1 MKSFKD
7 KVALITGAAHGFGR
21 SLAIEAA
28 NRGMKLALADVDES
42 GLEKTFYDVKNL
54 GAEAI
59 SIPTDVTDEAAVD
72 KMVKQTMSKY
82 NEINLLINS
91 AGIAIPGPIWEL
103 PTRDWEWILHADL
116 MSQVWSL
123 KRVIPI
129 MRKQKGHGDILNVA
143 SMAGL
148 ITSPLM
154 PAYYATKFAVVG
166 MTEAVEYDLQA
177 AHANVGLHVFCPA
190 FVQTDLYHTEK
201 HRPEKYTDNSDP
213 YYSSETFKE
222 GQKQAKID
230 ITTGMPIDNI
240 PKIIFKA
247 LEDDK
252 FYILTHPGMNPAIVA
267 RANNIPSGK
276 GPDLAALAPF
286 MAETHEVEGDNKD
299 ER

>member
-1 MKSFKD
+1 MKVFKN
-7 KVALITGAAHGFGR
+7 KVALITGAGHGFGR
-21 SLAIEAA
+21 ALSLEAA
-28 NRGMKLALADVDES
+28 QRGMKLAIADIDKKA
-42 GLEKTFYDVKNL
+42 LNKTENDIKKT
-54 GAEAI
+54 GAKVI
-59 SIPTDVTDEAAVD
+59 SIPTDVTEEKDIDA
-72 KMVKQTMSKY
+72 MVKKTMAEY
-82 NEINLLINS
+82 GEINLLINS
-91 AGIAIPGPIWEL
+91 AGVAIPGPIWEL

-116 MSQVWSL
+116 MSQVWAL

-177 AHANVGLHVFCPA
+177 EEANVGLHVFCPA
-190 FVQTDLYHTEK
+190 FVQTDLYHTEE
-201 HRPEKYTDNSDP
+201 HRPEKYTDKSDP
-213 YYSSETFKE
+213 YYSSEIFKE
-222 GQKQAKID
+222 GQKQAKKD
-230 ITTGMPIDNI
+230 ITTGMPLDNV

-267 RANNIPSGK
+267 RAKNIPSGK
-276 GPDLAALAPF
+276 GPDLKALAPF
-286 MAETHEVEGDNKD
+286 MEETHEIEEG
-299 ER
+299 

>member
-1 MKSFKD
+1 MKVFKN
-7 KVALITGAAHGFGR
+7 KVALITGAGHGFGR
-21 SLAIEAA
+21 ALSLEATQ
-28 NRGMKLALADVDES
+28 RGMKLAIADIDKKA
-42 GLEKTFYDVKNL
+42 LCKTENDIKKT
-54 GAEAI
+54 GAKVI
-59 SIPTDVTDEAAVD
+59 SIPTDVTEEKDIDA
-72 KMVKQTMSKY
+72 MVKKTMAEY
-82 NEINLLINS
+82 GEINLLINS
-91 AGIAIPGPIWEL
+91 AGVAIPGPIWEL

-116 MSQVWSL
+116 MSQVWAL

-177 AHANVGLHVFCPA
+177 EEANVGLHVFCPA
-190 FVQTDLYHTEK
+190 FVQTDLYHTEE
-201 HRPEKYTDNSDP
+201 HRPEKYTDKSDP
-213 YYSSETFKE
+213 YYSSEIFKE
-222 GQKQAKID
+222 GQKQAKKD
-230 ITTGMPIDNI
+230 ITTGMPLDNV

-267 RANNIPSGK
+267 RAKNIPSGK
-276 GPDLAALAPF
+276 GPDLKALAPF
-286 MAETHEVEGDNKD
+286 MEETHEIEEG
-299 ER
+299 

>member
-1 MKSFKD
+1 MYMKVFKN
-7 KVALITGAAHGFGR
+7 KVALITGAGHGFGR
-21 SLAIEAA
+21 ALSLEAA
-28 NRGMKLALADVDES
+28 QRGMKLAIADIDKKA
-42 GLEKTFYDVKNL
+42 LCKTENDIKKT
-54 GAEAI
+54 GAKVI
-59 SIPTDVTDEAAVD
+59 SIPTDVTEEKDIDA
-72 KMVKQTMSKY
+72 MVKKTMAEY
-82 NEINLLINS
+82 GEINLLINS
-91 AGIAIPGPIWEL
+91 AGVAIPGPIWEL

-116 MSQVWSL
+116 MSQVWAL

-177 AHANVGLHVFCPA
+177 EEANVGLHVFCPA
-190 FVQTDLYHTEK
+190 FVQTDLYHTEE
-201 HRPEKYTDNSDP
+201 HRPEKYTDKSDP
-213 YYSSETFKE
+213 YYSSEIFKE
-222 GQKQAKID
+222 GQKQAKKD
-230 ITTGMPIDNI
+230 ITTGMPLDNV

-267 RANNIPSGK
+267 RAKNIPSGK
-276 GPDLAALAPF
+276 GPDLKALAPF
-286 MAETHEVEGDNKD
+286 MEETHEIEEG
-299 ER
+299 

>member
-1 MKSFKD
+1 MHMKVFKN
-7 KVALITGAAHGFGR
+7 KVALITGAGHGFGR
-21 SLAIEAA
+21 ALSLEAA
-28 NRGMKLALADVDES
+28 QRGMKLAIADIDKKA
-42 GLEKTFYDVKNL
+42 LNKTENDIKKT
-54 GAEAI
+54 GAKVI
-59 SIPTDVTDEAAVD
+59 SIPTDVTEEKDIDA
-72 KMVKQTMSKY
+72 MVKKTMAEY
-82 NEINLLINS
+82 GEINLLINS
-91 AGIAIPGPIWEL
+91 AGVAIPGPIWEL

-116 MSQVWSL
+116 MSQVWAL

-177 AHANVGLHVFCPA
+177 EEANVGLHVFCPA
-190 FVQTDLYHTEK
+190 FVQTDLYHTEE
-201 HRPEKYTDNSDP
+201 HRPEKYTDKSDP
-213 YYSSETFKE
+213 YYSSEIFKE
-222 GQKQAKID
+222 GQKQAKKD
-230 ITTGMPIDNI
+230 ITTGMPLDNV

-267 RANNIPSGK
+267 RAKNIPSGK
-276 GPDLAALAPF
+276 GPDLKALAPF
-286 MAETHEVEGDNKD
+286 MEETHEIEEG
-299 ER
+299 

>member
-1 MKSFKD
+1 MKVFKN
-7 KVALITGAAHGFGR
+7 KVALITGAGHGFGR
-21 SLAIEAA
+21 ALSLEAA
-28 NRGMKLALADVDES
+28 QRGMKLAIADIDKKA
-42 GLEKTFYDVKNL
+42 LCKTENDIKKT
-54 GAEAI
+54 GAKVI
-59 SIPTDVTDEAAVD
+59 SIPTDVTEEKDIDA
-72 KMVKQTMSKY
+72 MVKKTMAEY
-82 NEINLLINS
+82 EEINLLINS
-91 AGIAIPGPIWEL
+91 AGVAIPGPIWEL

-116 MSQVWSL
+116 MSQVWTL

-177 AHANVGLHVFCPA
+177 EEANVGLHVFCPA
-190 FVQTDLYHTEK
+190 FVQTDLYHTEE
-201 HRPEKYTDNSDP
+201 HRPEKYTDKSDP
-213 YYSSETFKE
+213 YYSSEIFKE
-222 GQKQAKID
+222 GQKQAKKD
-230 ITTGMPIDNI
+230 ITTGMPLDNV

-267 RANNIPSGK
+267 RAKNIPSGK
-276 GPDLAALAPF
+276 GPDLKALAPF
-286 MAETHEVEGDNKD
+286 MEETHEIEEG
-299 ER
+299 

>member
-1 MKSFKD
+1 MYMKVFKN
-7 KVALITGAAHGFGR
+7 KVALITGAGHGFGR
-21 SLAIEAA
+21 ALSLEAA
-28 NRGMKLALADVDES
+28 QRGMKLAIADIDKKA
-42 GLEKTFYDVKNL
+42 LNKTENDIKKT
-54 GAEAI
+54 GAKVI
-59 SIPTDVTDEAAVD
+59 SIPTDVTEEKDIDA
-72 KMVKQTMSKY
+72 MVKKTMAEY
-82 NEINLLINS
+82 GEINLLINS
-91 AGIAIPGPIWEL
+91 AGVAIPGPIWEL

-116 MSQVWSL
+116 MSQVWAL

-177 AHANVGLHVFCPA
+177 EEANVGLHVFCPA
-190 FVQTDLYHTEK
+190 FVQTDLYHTEE
-201 HRPEKYTDNSDP
+201 HRPEKYTDKSDP
-213 YYSSETFKE
+213 YYSSEIFKE
-222 GQKQAKID
+222 GQKQAKKD
-230 ITTGMPIDNI
+230 ITTGMPLDNV

-267 RANNIPSGK
+267 RAKNIPSGK
-276 GPDLAALAPF
+276 GPDLKALAPF
-286 MAETHEVEGDNKD
+286 MEETHEIEEG
-299 ER
+299 

>member
-1 MKSFKD
+1 MKVFKNN
-7 KVALITGAAHGFGR
+7 VALITGAGHGFGR
-21 SLAIEAA
+21 ALSLEAA
-28 NRGMKLALADVDES
+28 QRGMKLAIADIDKKA
-42 GLEKTFYDVKNL
+42 LNKTENDIKKT
-54 GAEAI
+54 GAKVI
-59 SIPTDVTDEAAVD
+59 SIPTDVTEEKDIDA
-72 KMVKQTMSKY
+72 MVKKTMAEY
-82 NEINLLINS
+82 GEINLLINS
-91 AGIAIPGPIWEL
+91 AGVAIPGPIWKL

-116 MSQVWSL
+116 MSQVWAL

-177 AHANVGLHVFCPA
+177 EEANVGLHVFCPA
-190 FVQTDLYHTEK
+190 FVQTDLYHTEE
-201 HRPEKYTDNSDP
+201 HRPEKYTDKSDP
-213 YYSSETFKE
+213 YYSSEIFKE
-222 GQKQAKID
+222 GQKQAKKD
-230 ITTGMPIDNI
+230 ITTGMPLDNV

-267 RANNIPSGK
+267 RAKNIPSGK
-276 GPDLAALAPF
+276 GPDLKALAPF
-286 MAETHEVEGDNKD
+286 MEETHEIEEG
-299 ER
+299 

>member
-1 MKSFKD
+1 MKVFKN
-7 KVALITGAAHGFGR
+7 KVALITGAGHGFGR
-21 SLAIEAA
+21 ALSLEAA
-28 NRGMKLALADVDES
+28 QRGMKLAIADIDKKA
-42 GLEKTFYDVKNL
+42 LNKTENDIKKT
-54 GAEAI
+54 GAKVI
-59 SIPTDVTDEAAVD
+59 SIPTDVTEEKDIDA
-72 KMVKQTMSKY
+72 MVKKTMAEY
-82 NEINLLINS
+82 GGINLLINS
-91 AGIAIPGPIWEL
+91 AGVAIPGPIWEL

-116 MSQVWSL
+116 MSQVWAL

-177 AHANVGLHVFCPA
+177 EEANVGLHVFCPA
-190 FVQTDLYHTEK
+190 FVQTDLYHTEE
-201 HRPEKYTDNSDP
+201 HRPEKYTDKSDP
-213 YYSSETFKE
+213 YYSSEIFKE
-222 GQKQAKID
+222 GQKQAKKD
-230 ITTGMPIDNI
+230 ITTGMPLDNV

-267 RANNIPSGK
+267 RAKNIPSGK
-276 GPDLAALAPF
+276 GPDLKALAPF
-286 MAETHEVEGDNKD
+286 MEETHEIEEG
-299 ER
+299 

>member
-1 MKSFKD
+1 MKVFKN
-7 KVALITGAAHGFGR
+7 KVALITGAGHGFGR
-21 SLAIEAA
+21 ALSLEATQ
-28 NRGMKLALADVDES
+28 RGMKLAIADIDKKA
-42 GLEKTFYDVKNL
+42 LNKTENDIKKI
-54 GAEAI
+54 GAKVI
-59 SIPTDVTDEAAVD
+59 SIPTDVTEEKDIDA
-72 KMVKQTMSKY
+72 MVKKTMAEY
-82 NEINLLINS
+82 GEINLLINS
-91 AGIAIPGPIWEL
+91 AGVAIPGPIWEL

-116 MSQVWSL
+116 MSQVWAL

-177 AHANVGLHVFCPA
+177 EEANVGLHVFCPA
-190 FVQTDLYHTEK
+190 FVQTDLYHTEE
-201 HRPEKYTDNSDP
+201 HRPEKYTDKSDP
-213 YYSSETFKE
+213 YYSSEIFKE
-222 GQKQAKID
+222 GQKQAKKD
-230 ITTGMPIDNI
+230 ITTGMPLDNV

-267 RANNIPSGK
+267 RAKNIPSGK
-276 GPDLAALAPF
+276 GPDLKALAPF
-286 MAETHEVEGDNKD
+286 MEETHEIEEG
-299 ER
+299 

>member
-1 MKSFKD
+1 MKVFKN
-7 KVALITGAAHGFGR
+7 KVALITGAGHGFGR
-21 SLAIEAA
+21 ALSLEAA
-28 NRGMKLALADVDES
+28 QRGMKLAIADIDKKA
-42 GLEKTFYDVKNL
+42 LCKTENDIKKI
-54 GAEAI
+54 GAKVI
-59 SIPTDVTDEAAVD
+59 SIPTDVTEEKDIDA
-72 KMVKQTMSKY
+72 MVKKTMAEY
-82 NEINLLINS
+82 GEINLLINS
-91 AGIAIPGPIWEL
+91 AGVAIPGPIWEL

-116 MSQVWSL
+116 MSQVWAL

-177 AHANVGLHVFCPA
+177 EEANVGLHVFCPA
-190 FVQTDLYHTEK
+190 FVQTDLYHTEE
-201 HRPEKYTDNSDP
+201 HRPEKYTDKSDP
-213 YYSSETFKE
+213 YYSSEIFKE
-222 GQKQAKID
+222 GQKQAKKD
-230 ITTGMPIDNI
+230 ITTGMPLDNV

-267 RANNIPSGK
+267 RAKNIPSGK
-276 GPDLAALAPF
+276 GPDLKALAPF
-286 MAETHEVEGDNKD
+286 MEETHEIEEG
-299 ER
+299 

>member
-1 MKSFKD
+1 MKVFKN
-7 KVALITGAAHGFGR
+7 KVALITGAGHGFGR
-21 SLAIEAA
+21 ALSLEAA
-28 NRGMKLALADVDES
+28 QRGMKLSIADIDKKALN
-42 GLEKTFYDVKNL
+42 KTENDIKKI
-54 GAEAI
+54 GAKVI
-59 SIPTDVTDEAAVD
+59 SIPTDVTEEKDIDA
-72 KMVKQTMSKY
+72 MVKKTMAEY
-82 NEINLLINS
+82 GEINLLINS
-91 AGIAIPGPIWEL
+91 AGVAIPGPIWEL

-116 MSQVWSL
+116 MSQVWAL

-177 AHANVGLHVFCPA
+177 EEANVGLHVFCPA
-190 FVQTDLYHTEK
+190 FVQTDLYHTEE
-201 HRPEKYTDNSDP
+201 HRPEKYTDKSDP
-213 YYSSETFKE
+213 YYSSEIFKE
-222 GQKQAKID
+222 GQKQAKKD
-230 ITTGMPIDNI
+230 ITTGMPLDNV

-267 RANNIPSGK
+267 RAKNIPSGK
-276 GPDLAALAPF
+276 GPDLKALAPF
-286 MAETHEVEGDNKD
+286 MEETHEIEEG
-299 ER
+299 

>member
-1 MKSFKD
+1 MKVFKNN
-7 KVALITGAAHGFGR
+7 VALITGAGHGFGR
-21 SLAIEAA
+21 ALSLEAA
-28 NRGMKLALADVDES
+28 QRGMKLAIADIDKKA
-42 GLEKTFYDVKNL
+42 LCKTENDIKKT
-54 GAEAI
+54 GAKVI
-59 SIPTDVTDEAAVD
+59 SIPTDVTEEKDIDA
-72 KMVKQTMSKY
+72 MVKKTMAEY
-82 NEINLLINS
+82 GEINLLINS
-91 AGIAIPGPIWEL
+91 AGVAIPGPIWKL

-116 MSQVWSL
+116 MSQVWAL

-177 AHANVGLHVFCPA
+177 EEANVGLHVFCPA
-190 FVQTDLYHTEK
+190 FVQTDLYHTEE
-201 HRPEKYTDNSDP
+201 HRPEKYTDKSDP
-213 YYSSETFKE
+213 YYSSEIFKE
-222 GQKQAKID
+222 GQKQAKKD
-230 ITTGMPIDNI
+230 ITTGMPLDNV

-267 RANNIPSGK
+267 RAKNIPSGK
-276 GPDLAALAPF
+276 GPDLKALAPF
-286 MAETHEVEGDNKD
+286 MEETHEIEEG
-299 ER
+299 

>member
-1 MKSFKD
+1 MKVFKN
-7 KVALITGAAHGFGR
+7 KVALITGAGHGFGR
-21 SLAIEAA
+21 ALSLEAA
-28 NRGMKLALADVDES
+28 QRGMKLAIADIDKKA
-42 GLEKTFYDVKNL
+42 LYKTENDIKKT
-54 GAEAI
+54 GAKVI
-59 SIPTDVTDEAAVD
+59 SIPTDVTEEKDIDA
-72 KMVKQTMSKY
+72 MVKKTMAEY
-82 NEINLLINS
+82 GEINLLINS
-91 AGIAIPGPIWEL
+91 AGVAIPGPIWEL

-116 MSQVWSL
+116 MSQVWAL

-177 AHANVGLHVFCPA
+177 EEANVGLHVFCPA
-190 FVQTDLYHTEK
+190 FVKTDLYHTEE
-201 HRPEKYTDNSDP
+201 HRPEKYTDKSDP
-213 YYSSETFKE
+213 YYSSEIFKE
-222 GQKQAKID
+222 GQKQAKKD
-230 ITTGMPIDNI
+230 ITTGMPLDNV

-267 RANNIPSGK
+267 RAKNIPSGK
-276 GPDLAALAPF
+276 GPDLKALAPF
-286 MAETHEVEGDNKD
+286 MEETHEIEEG
-299 ER
+299 

>member
-1 MKSFKD
+1 MKVFKN
-7 KVALITGAAHGFGR
+7 KVALITGAGHGFGR
-21 SLAIEAA
+21 ALSLEAA
-28 NRGMKLALADVDES
+28 QRGMKLAIADIDKKA
-42 GLEKTFYDVKNL
+42 LNKTENDIKKT
-54 GAEAI
+54 GAKVI
-59 SIPTDVTDEAAVD
+59 SIPTDVTEEEDIDA
-72 KMVKQTMSKY
+72 MVKKTMAEY
-82 NEINLLINS
+82 GEINLLINS
-91 AGIAIPGPIWEL
+91 AGVAIPGPIWEL

-116 MSQVWSL
+116 MSQVWAL

-177 AHANVGLHVFCPA
+177 EEANVGLHVFCPA
-190 FVQTDLYHTEK
+190 FVQTDLYHTEE
-201 HRPEKYTDNSDP
+201 HRPEKYTDKSDP
-213 YYSSETFKE
+213 YYSSEIFKE
-222 GQKQAKID
+222 GQKQAKKD
-230 ITTGMPIDNI
+230 ITTGMPLDNV

-267 RANNIPSGK
+267 RAKNIPSGK
-276 GPDLAALAPF
+276 GPDLKALAPF
-286 MAETHEVEGDNKD
+286 MEETHEIEEG
-299 ER
+299 

>member
-1 MKSFKD
+1 MKVFKN
-7 KVALITGAAHGFGR
+7 KVALITGAGHGFGR
-21 SLAIEAA
+21 ALSLEAA
-28 NRGMKLALADVDES
+28 QRGMKLAIADIDKKA
-42 GLEKTFYDVKNL
+42 LCKTENDIKKT
-54 GAEAI
+54 GAKVI
-59 SIPTDVTDEAAVD
+59 SIPTDVTEEKDIDA
-72 KMVKQTMSKY
+72 MVKKTMAEY
-82 NEINLLINS
+82 GEINLLINS
-91 AGIAIPGPIWEL
+91 AGVAIPGPIWKL

-116 MSQVWSL
+116 MSQVWAL

-177 AHANVGLHVFCPA
+177 EEANVGLHVFCPA
-190 FVQTDLYHTEK
+190 FVQTDLYHTEE
-201 HRPEKYTDNSDP
+201 HRPEKYTDKSDP
-213 YYSSETFKE
+213 YYSSEIFKE
-222 GQKQAKID
+222 GQKQAKKD
-230 ITTGMPIDNI
+230 ITTGMPLDNV

-267 RANNIPSGK
+267 RAKNIPSGK
-276 GPDLAALAPF
+276 GPDLKALAPF
-286 MAETHEVEGDNKD
+286 MEETHEVEEG
-299 ER
+299 

>member
-1 MKSFKD
+1 MKVFKN
-7 KVALITGAAHGFGR
+7 KVALITGAGHGFGR
-21 SLAIEAA
+21 ALSLEAA
-28 NRGMKLALADVDES
+28 QRGMKLAIADIDKKA
-42 GLEKTFYDVKNL
+42 LNKTENDIKKT
-54 GAEAI
+54 GAKVI
-59 SIPTDVTDEAAVD
+59 SIPTDVTEEKDIDA
-72 KMVKQTMSKY
+72 MVKKTMAEY
-82 NEINLLINS
+82 GEINLLINS
-91 AGIAIPGPIWEL
+91 AGVAIPGPIWEL

-116 MSQVWSL
+116 MSQVWAL

-177 AHANVGLHVFCPA
+177 EEANVGLHVFCPA
-190 FVQTDLYHTEK
+190 FVQTDLYHTEE
-201 HRPEKYTDNSDP
+201 HRPEKYTDKSDP
-213 YYSSETFKE
+213 YYSSEIFKE
-222 GQKQAKID
+222 GQKQAKKD
-230 ITTGMPIDNI
+230 ITTGMPLDNV

-267 RANNIPSGK
+267 RAKNIPSGK
-276 GPDLAALAPF
+276 GPDLKALAPF
-286 MAETHEVEGDNKD
+286 MEETHEVEEG
-299 ER
+299 

>member
-1 MKSFKD
+1 MKVFKN
-7 KVALITGAAHGFGR
+7 KVALITGAGHGFGR
-21 SLAIEAA
+21 ALSLEAA
-28 NRGMKLALADVDES
+28 QRGMKLAIADIDKKA
-42 GLEKTFYDVKNL
+42 LCKTENDIKKT
-54 GAEAI
+54 GAKVI
-59 SIPTDVTDEAAVD
+59 SIPTDVTEEKDIDA
-72 KMVKQTMSKY
+72 MVKKTMAEY
-82 NEINLLINS
+82 GEINLLINS
-91 AGIAIPGPIWEL
+91 AGVAIPGPIWEL

-116 MSQVWSL
+116 MSQVWAL

-177 AHANVGLHVFCPA
+177 EEANVGLHVFCPA
-190 FVQTDLYHTEK
+190 FVQTDLYHTEE
-201 HRPEKYTDNSDP
+201 HRPEKYTDKNDP
-213 YYSSETFKE
+213 YYSSEIFKE
-222 GQKQAKID
+222 GQKQAKKD
-230 ITTGMPIDNI
+230 ITTGMPLDNV

-267 RANNIPSGK
+267 RAKNIPSGK
-276 GPDLAALAPF
+276 GPDLKALAPF
-286 MAETHEVEGDNKD
+286 MEETHEIEEG
-299 ER
+299 

>member
-1 MKSFKD
+1 MKVFKN
-7 KVALITGAAHGFGR
+7 KVALITGAGHGFGR
-21 SLAIEAA
+21 ALSLEAA
-28 NRGMKLALADVDES
+28 QRGMKLAIADIDKKA
-42 GLEKTFYDVKNL
+42 LCKTENDIKKT
-54 GAEAI
+54 GAKVI
-59 SIPTDVTDEAAVD
+59 SIPTDVTEEKDIDA
-72 KMVKQTMSKY
+72 MVKKTMAEY
-82 NEINLLINS
+82 GGINLLINS
-91 AGIAIPGPIWEL
+91 AGVAIPGPIWEL

-116 MSQVWSL
+116 MSQVWAL

-177 AHANVGLHVFCPA
+177 EEANVGLHVFCPA
-190 FVQTDLYHTEK
+190 FVQTDLYHTEE
-201 HRPEKYTDNSDP
+201 HRPEKYTDKSDP
-213 YYSSETFKE
+213 YYSSEIFKE
-222 GQKQAKID
+222 GQKQAKKD
-230 ITTGMPIDNI
+230 ITTGMPLDNV

-267 RANNIPSGK
+267 RAKNIPSGK
-276 GPDLAALAPF
+276 GPDLKALAPF
-286 MAETHEVEGDNKD
+286 MEETHEIEEG
-299 ER
+299 

>member
-1 MKSFKD
+1 MKVFKN
-7 KVALITGAAHGFGR
+7 KVALITGAGHGFGR
-21 SLAIEAA
+21 ALSLEAA
-28 NRGMKLALADVDES
+28 QRGMKLAIADIDKKA
-42 GLEKTFYDVKNL
+42 LNKTENDIKKI
-54 GAEAI
+54 GAKVI
-59 SIPTDVTDEAAVD
+59 SIPTDVTEEENIDA
-72 KMVKQTMSKY
+72 MVKKSMAEY
-82 NEINLLINS
+82 REINLLINS
-91 AGIAIPGPIWEL
+91 AGVAIPGPIWEL

-116 MSQVWSL
+116 MSQVWAL

-177 AHANVGLHVFCPA
+177 EEANVGLHVFCPA
-190 FVQTDLYHTEK
+190 FVQTDLYHTEE
-201 HRPEKYTDNSDP
+201 HRPEKYTDKSDP
-213 YYSSETFKE
+213 YYSSEIFKE
-222 GQKQAKID
+222 GQKQAKKD
-230 ITTGMPIDNI
+230 ITTGMPLDNV

-267 RANNIPSGK
+267 RAKNIPSGK
-276 GPDLAALAPF
+276 GPDLKALAPF
-286 MAETHEVEGDNKD
+286 MEETHEIEEG
-299 ER
+299 

>member
-1 MKSFKD
+1 MKVFKN
-7 KVALITGAAHGFGR
+7 KVALITGAGHGFGR
-21 SLAIEAA
+21 ALSLEAA
-28 NRGMKLALADVDES
+28 QRGMKLAIADIDKKA
-42 GLEKTFYDVKNL
+42 LNKTENDIKKT
-54 GAEAI
+54 GAKVI
-59 SIPTDVTDEAAVD
+59 SIPTDVTEEKDIDA
-72 KMVKQTMSKY
+72 MVKKTMAEY
-82 NEINLLINS
+82 GEINLLINS
-91 AGIAIPGPIWEL
+91 AGVAIPGPIWEL

-116 MSQVWSL
+116 MSQVWAL

-177 AHANVGLHVFCPA
+177 EEANVGLHVFCPA
-190 FVQTDLYHTEK
+190 FVQTDLYHTEE
-201 HRPEKYTDNSDP
+201 HRPEKYTDKSDP
-213 YYSSETFKE
+213 YYSSEIFKE
-222 GQKQAKID
+222 GQKQAKKD
-230 ITTGMPIDNI
+230 ITTGMPLDNV

-267 RANNIPSGK
+267 RAKNIPSGK
-276 GPDLAALAPF
+276 GPDLKALA
-286 MAETHEVEGDNKD
+286 
-299 ER
+299 

>member
-1 MKSFKD
+1 MKEFKD

-28 NRGMKLALADVDES
+28 QRGMKLALADIDQDA
-42 GLEKTFYDVKNL
+42 LEKTLSDVKKI
-54 GAEAI
+54 GAQAI
-59 SIPTDVTDEAAVD
+59 SIPTDVTEESEIANMVDE
-72 KMVKQTMSKY
+72 TMSKY

-91 AGIAIPGPIWEL
+91 AGVAIPGPIWEL

-116 MSQVWSL
+116 MSQVWAL

-129 MRKQKGHGDILNVA
+129 MEKQKGHGDILNVA

-177 AHANVGLHVFCPA
+177 AKANVGLHVFCPA
-190 FVQTDLYHTEK
+190 FVQTDLYHTEN
-201 HRPEKYTDNSDP
+201 HRPAKYTDKSDP

-230 ITTGMPIDNI
+230 ITTGMPIDNV
-240 PKIIFKA
+240 PKTIFKA

-267 RANNIPSGK
+267 RAKNIPSGK
-276 GPDLAALAPF
+276 GPDLKALAPF
-286 MAETHEVEGDNKD
+286 LEQTHEVKEDK
-299 ER
+299 

>member
-1 MKSFKD
+1 MKVFKN
-7 KVALITGAAHGFGR
+7 KVALITGAGHGFGR
-21 SLAIEAA
+21 ALSLEAA
-28 NRGMKLALADVDES
+28 QRGMKLAIADIDKKA
-42 GLEKTFYDVKNL
+42 LCKTENDIKKT
-54 GAEAI
+54 GAKVI
-59 SIPTDVTDEAAVD
+59 SIPTDVTEEKDIDA
-72 KMVKQTMSKY
+72 MVKKTMAEY
-82 NEINLLINS
+82 GEINLLINS
-91 AGIAIPGPIWEL
+91 AGVAIPGPIWEL

-116 MSQVWSL
+116 MSQVWAL

-177 AHANVGLHVFCPA
+177 EEANVGLHVFCPA
-190 FVQTDLYHTEK
+190 FVQTDLYHTEE
-201 HRPEKYTDNSDP
+201 HRPEKYTDKSDP
-213 YYSSETFKE
+213 YYSSEIFKE
-222 GQKQAKID
+222 GQKQAKKD
-230 ITTGMPIDNI
+230 ITTGMPLDNV

-267 RANNIPSGK
+267 RAKNIPSGK
-276 GPDLAALAPF
+276 GPDLKALAPF
-286 MAETHEVEGDNKD
+286 MEETYEIEEG
-299 ER
+299 

>member
-1 MKSFKD
+1 MHMKVFKN
-7 KVALITGAAHGFGR
+7 KVALITGAGHGFGR
-21 SLAIEAA
+21 ALSLEAA
-28 NRGMKLALADVDES
+28 QRGMKLAIADIDKKA
-42 GLEKTFYDVKNL
+42 LCKTENDIKKT
-54 GAEAI
+54 GAKVI
-59 SIPTDVTDEAAVD
+59 SIPTDVTEEKDIDA
-72 KMVKQTMSKY
+72 MVKKTMAEY
-82 NEINLLINS
+82 GEINLLINS
-91 AGIAIPGPIWEL
+91 AGVAIPGPIWEL

-116 MSQVWSL
+116 MSQVWAL

-177 AHANVGLHVFCPA
+177 EEANVGLHVFCPA
-190 FVQTDLYHTEK
+190 FVQTDLYHTEE
-201 HRPEKYTDNSDP
+201 HRPEKYTDKSDP
-213 YYSSETFKE
+213 YYSSEIFKE
-222 GQKQAKID
+222 GQKQAKKD
-230 ITTGMPIDNI
+230 ITTGMPLDNV

-267 RANNIPSGK
+267 RAKNIPSGK
-276 GPDLAALAPF
+276 GPDLKALAPF
-286 MAETHEVEGDNKD
+286 MEETHEIEEG
-299 ER
+299 

>member
-1 MKSFKD
+1 MKVFKN
-7 KVALITGAAHGFGR
+7 KVALITGAGHGFGR
-21 SLAIEAA
+21 ALSLEAA
-28 NRGMKLALADVDES
+28 QRGMKLAIADIDKKA
-42 GLEKTFYDVKNL
+42 LCKTENDIKKT
-54 GAEAI
+54 GAKVI
-59 SIPTDVTDEAAVD
+59 SIPTDVTEEKDIDA
-72 KMVKQTMSKY
+72 MVKKTMAEY
-82 NEINLLINS
+82 GEINLLINS
-91 AGIAIPGPIWEL
+91 AGVAIPGPIWEL

-116 MSQVWSL
+116 MSQVWAL

-177 AHANVGLHVFCPA
+177 EEANVGLHVFCPA
-190 FVQTDLYHTEK
+190 FVQTDLYHTEE
-201 HRPEKYTDNSDP
+201 HRPEKYTDKSDP
-213 YYSSETFKE
+213 YYSSEIFKE
-222 GQKQAKID
+222 GQKQAKKD
-230 ITTGMPIDNI
+230 ITTGMPLDNV

-267 RANNIPSGK
+267 RAKNIPSGE
-276 GPDLAALAPF
+276 GPDLKALAPF
-286 MAETHEVEGDNKD
+286 LEQTHEVKEDK
-299 ER
+299 

>member
-1 MKSFKD
+1 MKVFKN
-7 KVALITGAAHGFGR
+7 KVALITGAGHGFGR
-21 SLAIEAA
+21 ALSLEAA
-28 NRGMKLALADVDES
+28 QRGMKLAIADIDEKA
-42 GLEKTFYDVKNL
+42 LCKTENDIKKT
-54 GAEAI
+54 GAKVI
-59 SIPTDVTDEAAVD
+59 SIPTDVTEEKDIDA
-72 KMVKQTMSKY
+72 MVKKTMAEY
-82 NEINLLINS
+82 GEINLLINS
-91 AGIAIPGPIWEL
+91 AGVAIPGPIWEL

-116 MSQVWSL
+116 MSQVWAL

-177 AHANVGLHVFCPA
+177 EEANVGLHVFCPA
-190 FVQTDLYHTEK
+190 FVQTDLYHTEE
-201 HRPEKYTDNSDP
+201 HRPEKYTDKSDP
-213 YYSSETFKE
+213 YYSSEIFKE
-222 GQKQAKID
+222 GQKQAKKD
-230 ITTGMPIDNI
+230 ITTGMPLDNV

-267 RANNIPSGK
+267 RAKNIPSGK
-276 GPDLAALAPF
+276 GPDLKALAPF
-286 MAETHEVEGDNKD
+286 MEETHEIEEG
-299 ER
+299 

>member
-1 MKSFKD
+1 MKVFKN
-7 KVALITGAAHGFGR
+7 KVALITGAGHGFGR
-21 SLAIEAA
+21 ALSLEAA
-28 NRGMKLALADVDES
+28 QRGMKLAIADIDKKA
-42 GLEKTFYDVKNL
+42 LNKTENDIKKT
-54 GAEAI
+54 GAKVI
-59 SIPTDVTDEAAVD
+59 SIPTDVTEEKDIDA
-72 KMVKQTMSKY
+72 MVKKTMAEY
-82 NEINLLINS
+82 REINLLINS
-91 AGIAIPGPIWEL
+91 AGVAIPGPIWEL

-116 MSQVWSL
+116 MSQVWAL

-177 AHANVGLHVFCPA
+177 EEANVGLHVFCPA
-190 FVQTDLYHTEK
+190 FVQTDLYHTEE
-201 HRPEKYTDNSDP
+201 HRPEKYTDKSDP
-213 YYSSETFKE
+213 YYSSEIFKE
-222 GQKQAKID
+222 GQKQAKKD
-230 ITTGMPIDNI
+230 ITTGMPLDNV

-267 RANNIPSGK
+267 RAKNIPSGK
-276 GPDLAALAPF
+276 GPDLKALAPF
-286 MAETHEVEGDNKD
+286 MEETHEIEEG
-299 ER
+299 

>member
-1 MKSFKD
+1 MKVFKN
-7 KVALITGAAHGFGR
+7 KVALITGAGHGFGR
-21 SLAIEAA
+21 ALSLEAA
-28 NRGMKLALADVDES
+28 QRGMKLAIADIDKKA
-42 GLEKTFYDVKNL
+42 LCKTENDIKKT
-54 GAEAI
+54 GAKVI
-59 SIPTDVTDEAAVD
+59 SIPTDVTEEKDIDA
-72 KMVKQTMSKY
+72 MVKKTMAEY
-82 NEINLLINS
+82 GEINLLINS
-91 AGIAIPGPIWEL
+91 AGVAIPGPIWEL

-116 MSQVWSL
+116 MSQVWAL

-177 AHANVGLHVFCPA
+177 EEANVGLHVFCPA
-190 FVQTDLYHTEK
+190 FVQTDLYHTEE
-201 HRPEKYTDNSDP
+201 HRPEKYTDKSDP
-213 YYSSETFKE
+213 YYSSEIFKE
-222 GQKQAKID
+222 GQKQAKKD
-230 ITTGMPIDNI
+230 ITTGMPLDNV

-267 RANNIPSGK
+267 RAKNIPSGK
-276 GPDLAALAPF
+276 GPDLKALAPF
-286 MAETHEVEGDNKD
+286 MEETHEVEEG
-299 ER
+299 